1 MKRAL
6 LLASLCWVSASVHAQ
21 ETPTPH
27 WTAAQARRL
36 IEWLNAAAADGL
48 GLVTPQARTVQAA
61 IDNGEP
67 LTLDVTA
74 TAASV
79 RLLDAYRRG
88 CCNASLRTGWHIP
101 ESNNWGGSAASV
113 AAAVTSNQ
121 IDTLFGTARPSH
133 PFYYALRAAYAQEKD
148 PDRRATLAANLDR
161 WRWMPRTL
169 GVRYLLVNAA
179 AFEATLWEG
188 RQMVGRWKV
197 VVGKTKSPT
206 PVFGATV
213 TGVILNPWWEIPPD
227 IATESVATMVRNNPG
242 AAAAKGFVLESGRY
256 RQRPGPTNALGK
268 MKLVMPNGF
277 NVYLH
282 DTPAQALFAQDV
294 RAYSHGCVRVG
305 DALGLVAA
313 LLSPQSG
320 WSRDALDA
328 AVASGQTRTVTLAAP
343 IPVYVA
349 YFTAEPDELGGIRY
363 LPDIY
368 HRDTGVR
375 APGDDGACAR

>member
-161 WRWMPRTL
+161 WRWMPRAL
-169 GVRYLLVNAA
+169 GTRYLLVNAA

-197 VVGKTKSPT
+197 VLVMRVSLVRWP
-206 PVFGATV
+206 
-213 TGVILNPWWEIPPD
+213 GV
-227 IATESVATMVRNNPG
+227 
-242 AAAAKGFVLESGRY
+242 
-256 RQRPGPTNALGK
+256 RPGEAT
-268 MKLVMPNGF
+268 
-277 NVYLH
+277 
-282 DTPAQALFAQDV
+282 
-294 RAYSHGCVRVG
+294 R
-305 DALGLVAA
+305 
-313 LLSPQSG
+313 
-320 WSRDALDA
+320 SR
-328 AVASGQTRTVTLAAP
+328 
-343 IPVYVA
+343 
-349 YFTAEPDELGGIRY
+349 
-363 LPDIY
+363 
-368 HRDTGVR
+368 
-375 APGDDGACAR
+375 